1 MAADASISYLAT
13 GSGLDVRV
21 WKGDKCNNWK
31 GHRILG
37 PPKKSADNCDA
48 AVILTGL
55 HWHST
60 GTDTK
65 LITTY
70 RHHGIQLWDVEK
82 MSVVQSINMPSPIL
96 NTGIVLQTF
105 VHGLPLNIDTFPST
119 FLPRGFA
126 FCGATVDGTVTL
138 WDVKLGDP
146 LQSVR
151 HLSGATL
158 HAIA

>member
-1 MAADASISYLAT
+1 MRLGSSLSPNKLHISTAKRGGY
-13 GSGLDVRV
+13 DVY
-21 WKGDKCNNWK
+21 
-31 GHRILG
+31 
-37 PPKKSADNCDA
+37 S
-48 AVILTGL
+48 
-55 HWHST
+55 
-60 GTDTK
+60 
-65 LITTY
+65 
-70 RHHGIQLWDVEK
+70 
-82 MSVVQSINMPSPIL
+82 L

-151 HLSGATL
+151 HLCVCHWHSVCV
-158 HAIA
+158 IY